1 MSNKVRLQALAD
13 EDMSAEQFEITKHYR
28 RGGILPNVIRIAL
41 RHTKL
46 FKAYKPFS
54 LFTLALSNVEPRVR
68 ELAILRVAWHNKS
81 EYEWVHHVR
90 IALQDTDLRKTDIE
104 NIKIGAEAPN
114 WDQLDKMVLSLVDQ
128 MKETSNVD
136 DETYEY
142 LITSLGEHKFTE
154 LLHTIGNYD
163 MIAKVLNIFGVPIEE
178 GFEAFEMNAEK

>member
-1 MSNKVRLQALAD
+1 
-13 EDMSAEQFEITKHYR
+13 
-28 RGGILPNVIRIAL
+28 
-41 RHTKL
+41 
-46 FKAYKPFS
+46 
-54 LFTLALSNVEPRVR
+54 
-68 ELAILRVAWHNKS
+68 
-81 EYEWVHHVR
+81 
-90 IALQDTDLRKTDIE
+90 
-104 NIKIGAEAPN
+104 
-114 WDQLDKMVLSLVDQ
+114 MVLSLVDQ